1 MVRDVALKNSV
12 LVVTVHWG
20 KVRELQCTSGYVN
33 SCQECWWVLHRF
45 QNCLR
50 SSTQLWA
57 DNGFHINVKPQAKCD
72 LFFTVEIKLLW
83 ASALQDWTAVAQFYK
98 QDTTGAIKYTCAS
111 SAWLGFI
118 WHVRSN
124 RMIFNWRRTRHKAM
138 TFKSSRS
145 MAVTCGQRSSCKYSS
160 SLQ

>member
-1 MVRDVALKNSV
+1 M
-12 LVVTVHWG
+12 
-20 KVRELQCTSGYVN
+20 
-33 SCQECWWVLHRF
+33 LHRF

-111 SAWLGFI
+111 SA
-118 WHVRSN
+118 
-124 RMIFNWRRTRHKAM
+124 
-138 TFKSSRS
+138 
-145 MAVTCGQRSSCKYSS
+145 
-160 SLQ
+160 